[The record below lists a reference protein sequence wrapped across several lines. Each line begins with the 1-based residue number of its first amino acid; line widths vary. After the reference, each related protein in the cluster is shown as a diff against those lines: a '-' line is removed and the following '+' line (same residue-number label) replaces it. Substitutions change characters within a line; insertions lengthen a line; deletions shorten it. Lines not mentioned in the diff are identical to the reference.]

1 MTEDEIKLWRR
12 YRQGNGEALEE
23 LVCFY
28 LYLVELWVKRIS
40 RNAHWVNQEDLTQ
53 EGVIGLIKAVKKF
66 DPDRGFEFS
75 TYAQYRIR
83 EAIFDSPELTHSL
96 PRFQYDNYRDIKDA
110 IEKMIEELERMPTVE
125 EVAEHVGLTGKQ
137 VENALAAISIAFAGG
152 LPETDEASQLYNSM
166 VEGQERIT
174 LMRDAVSRLDERE
187 AQVLAL
193 YYLHGQTH
201 REIAKELGLG
211 ESNVSR
217 ICRRAL
223 KNLKKLLEAQAG
235 GECNEGERYRRC
247 TKARQVSSLNTIS
260 AGLLLRSRA
269 RPFQPGSR

>member
-1 MTEDEIKLWRR
+1 MTEDEVRLWRR
-12 YRQGNGEALEE
+12 YRQGDEEAMEE

-40 RNAHWVNQEDLTQ
+40 RNAHWVDREDLTQ
-53 EGVIGLIKAVKKF
+53 EGVIGLIKAIKKF
-66 DPDRGFEFS
+66 DPDRGVEFS

-96 PRFQYDNYRDIKDA
+96 PRFQYDNYRDIKEE
-110 IEKMIEELERMPTVE
+110 IEKIMQELERMPAVE
-125 EVAEHVGLTGKQ
+125 EVAGRVGLTCRQ

-152 LPETDEASQLYNSM
+152 LPETEEASQMYGSV
-166 VEGQERIT
+166 VEGHERMT
-174 LMRDAVSRLDERE
+174 LILDAVSRLDERE

-201 REIAKELGLG
+201 REIAGELGLG

-223 KNLKKLLEAQAG
+223 KNLKKLFEAQAG
-235 GECNEGERYRRC
+235 GECNEAERHRRFA
-247 TKARQVSSLNTIS
+247 KARQVSSLNTIS
-260 AGLLLRSRA
+260 ASLLLRPRA
-269 RPFQPGSR
+269 

>member
-1 MTEDEIKLWRR
+1 MTEDEIKLWTR
-12 YRQGNGEALEE
+12 YHQGDGEALEE

-40 RNAHWVNQEDLTQ
+40 RNAHWVDQEDLTQ

-96 PRFQYDNYRDIKDA
+96 PRLQYDNYRDIKDA
-110 IEKMIEELERMPTVE
+110 IEIMMQELGRMPTVE
-125 EVAEHVGLTGKQ
+125 EVAEKVELTGKQ

-152 LPETDEASQLYNSM
+152 LSETEEASQMYND
-166 VEGQERIT
+166 VAEGQERIT
-174 LMRDAVSRLDERE
+174 LMRDAVSRLDKRE
-187 AQVLAL
+187 ALIL
-193 YYLHGQTH
+193 TCYYLYDQPH

-211 ESNVSR
+211 ESNVSKIR
-217 ICRRAL
+217 QRAL
-223 KNLKKLLEAQAG
+223 KNLKRLFESQAG
-235 GECNEGERYRRC
+235 GERNEAERYRRC
-247 TKARQVSSLNTIS
+247 TSTHQVPSLNTI
-260 AGLLLRSRA
+260 
-269 RPFQPGSR
+269 

>member
-1 MTEDEIKLWRR
+1 M
-12 YRQGNGEALEE
+12 
-23 LVCFY
+23 
-28 LYLVELWVKRIS
+28 
-40 RNAHWVNQEDLTQ
+40 Q

-110 IEKMIEELERMPTVE
+110 IERMIEELGRMPTVE
-125 EVAEHVGLTGKQ
+125 EVAVQVRLTGKQ

-152 LPETDEASQLYNSM
+152 LPETDEASEMYNNA

-193 YYLHGQTH
+193 YYLYGQTH

-223 KNLKKLLEAQAG
+223 RNLKRLFDAQPG
-235 GECNEGERYRRC
+235 GERNEAEQYRRR
-247 TKARQVSSLNTIS
+247 TRAQQVPSLNTIPAS
-260 AGLLLRSRA
+260 LLLRSRT
-269 RPFQPGSR
+269 RPVQPGSR